1 LKKNYK
7 NKKRKVDHSLFS
19 EKTIVYFN
27 KPGKENN
34 EKTLLA
40 AKKRATELGIQDVVF
55 ATVHGNTE
63 LELIKIFSNL
73 DLNYVAVTICEGFKE
88 RGWTVTELQKEK
100 LIKNGIKVLTS
111 THAFGGNVTTAF
123 TDLDKV

>member
-1 LKKNYK
+1 
-7 NKKRKVDHSLFS
+7 VDHSLFS

-27 KPGKENN
+27 KPGKENT

-40 AKKRATELGIQDVVF
+40 AKKHAIELGIQDVEF
-55 ATVHGNTE
+55 ATVHGNTG

-88 RGWTVTELQKEK
+88 RGWTITESQK
-100 LIKNGIKVLTS
+100 S
-111 THAFGGNVTTAF
+111 THAFGGNVTTVF